1 MGKAYAGGGV
11 MEQTKQLATWTAS
24 VVSRTEFV
32 DEITNLALYQNEAR
46 ALKVVDAETMHQ
58 AIDLRAKTKKSYANV
73 EKYRQDSV
81 ALPNAQAKFVNDM
94 VRGVKGGFEKIQKSL
109 GEDIQKQ
116 KTAEEAAAREALAK
130 EVPVEVLGDN
140 GGVEIVMTGEVKVVA
155 PPNVV
160 QTAGGVSVHTR
171 GVPKCSVEDKMAM
184 LKAVVSTA
192 KGNAPWGLE
201 CVDINMVRVKAAA
214 KEKAGD
220 KREIKIPGG
229 KYWTEDVLI

>member
-1 MGKAYAGGGV
+1 
-11 MEQTKQLATWTAS
+11 METNKQLAVWSAK

-32 DEITNLALYQNEAR
+32 DEITNLALYQNEMR
-46 ALKVVDAETMHQ
+46 GLKVVDAETMHK
-58 AIDLRAKTKKSYANV
+58 AIDLRAKVKKSYANV
-73 EKYRQDSV
+73 ELYRKDSV

-94 VRGVKGGFEKIQKSL
+94 TRGIKQGFDRIQRGL

-116 KTAEEAAAREALAK
+116 KEKEEEAAREALAK
-130 EVPVEVLGDN
+130 EVPVEVVDEN
-140 GGVEIVMTGEVKVVA
+140 GGVEIVMTGEISVVN

-160 QTAGGVSVHTR
+160 QTDNGARVHTR
-171 GVPKCSVEDKMAM
+171 GVPKCEVTDKLAM

-192 KGNAPWGLE
+192 KGNSMWGLD
-201 CVDINMVRVKAAA
+201 CVTLDMPKVKAAA

-229 KYWTEDVLI
+229 KYWTEDILV